1 MSEPSSSMKF
11 DRTITLSI
19 IFAISIQTAGALMWA
34 GAAEA
39 RLTALET
46 RAEKA
51 PPVSER
57 LARLEEQMIMARQ
70 SLSRIEHQLSDL
82 PPQP

>member
-39 RLTALET
+39 RLSALEAS
-46 RAEKA
+46 AEKA

-70 SLSRIEHQLSDL
+70 SLSRIERQLGA
-82 PPQP
+82 PAPNP

>member
-1 MSEPSSSMKF
+1 MSEGDVKSLRF

-39 RLTALET
+39 RLTDLESRAQQAL
-46 RAEKA
+46 
-51 PPVSER
+51 PVSER
-57 LARLEEQMIMARQ
+57 LARLEEQMSMARQ
-70 SLSRIEHQLSDL
+70 SLGRIEQRLDNKADN
-82 PPQP
+82 

>member
-1 MSEPSSSMKF
+1 MSEGEMKNLRF

-39 RLTALET
+39 RLSDLES
-46 RAEKA
+46 RAEQA
-51 PPVSER
+51 LPVSER
-57 LARLEEQMIMARQ
+57 LARLEEQMSMARE
-70 SLSRIEHQLSDL
+70 SLSRIEQRLDK
-82 PPQP
+82 QADN